1 METVSAV
8 LTWALC
14 GGILAAVVGLWLY
27 VFARVLWMT
36 IKKR

>member
-1 METVSAV
+1 METIGTA
-8 LTWALC
+8 LTWAVC
-14 GGILAAVVGLWLY
+14 GGILIAVVGLWLY